1 MRGGPLASKK
11 NIAKVGAVLFA
22 AGLPLGLFAG
32 NAFADD
38 NYGGVLDNTSTADA
52 YVDQYT
58 DVSTTQ
64 NAQANT
70 GDNHAESGVL
80 GENETEQ
87 DADASASEGNISAED
102 ADDAIAGNAG
112 GTNDQT
118 SSSTNDGTSA
128 ATISTGPASATNTAA
143 TTVGQDN
150 SGGASSTQGVTQAD
164 IDGAGNLY
172 NSSSA
177 ILTVTQSATVGT
189 SQSASANTGGNHAM
203 SGVGGYNGTGQYANA
218 AASGGNISGT
228 DAAGATAGNTG
239 GSNTQSSTSAN
250 TGNSTASVTT
260 GAATSSNSSTT
271 SVTQTNSGGA
281 SSSQTVDQSDI
292 DD

>member
-1 MRGGPLASKK
+1 LASKK
-11 NIAKVGAVLFA
+11 NMGKVGAVLFA

-32 NAFADD
+32 SAFAGDEIT
-38 NYGGVLDNTSTADA
+38 NHSTADA
-52 YVDQYT
+52 YVDQWT
-58 DVSTTQ
+58 DVSTSQ
-64 NAQANT
+64 SADANT
-70 GDNHAESGVL
+70 GDNHAKSHVW

-150 SGGASSTQGVTQAD
+150 SGGASSTQGVTQTD
-164 IDGAGNLY
+164 IDGSELH

-177 ILTVTQSATVGT
+177 NLSVTQGASVST
-189 SQSASANTGGNHAM
+189 SQTAWANSGGNGAY

-218 AASGGNISGT
+218 AASGGNIDGY

-239 GSNTQSSTSAN
+239 GSNTQGSTSAN

-281 SSSQTVDQSDI
+281 SSAQTVDQSDI